1 MSVLL
6 VGCITATFGEK
17 PNPVAEKK
25 NIFNFKVYVNAYS
38 MLSPETAEKRAQKE
52 LEAFRIE

>member
-1 MSVLL
+1 MLL